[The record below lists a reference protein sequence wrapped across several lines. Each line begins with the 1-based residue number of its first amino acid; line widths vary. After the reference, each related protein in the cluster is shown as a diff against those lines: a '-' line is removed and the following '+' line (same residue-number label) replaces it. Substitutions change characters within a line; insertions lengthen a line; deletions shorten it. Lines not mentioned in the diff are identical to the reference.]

1 LTVETAILFPARLK
15 GFSMTKALLAIALL
29 IATGAQAAEPNKQD
43 TKQNR
48 LVCREIGETG
58 SRLDTK
64 RVCMTKEQ
72 WEQSRRDARE
82 AVDQIQT
89 THQTNPNGG

>member
-1 LTVETAILFPARLK
+1 
-15 GFSMTKALLAIALL
+15 MTKALLAMAIL
-29 IATGAQAAEPNKQD
+29 IATGAQAAEPNRQDKKQSG
-43 TKQNR
+43 
-48 LVCREIGETG
+48 LICREIGETG
-58 SRLDTK
+58 SRLDAK

-89 THQTNPNGG
+89 THQTNLKGN

>member
-1 LTVETAILFPARLK
+1 
-15 GFSMTKALLAIALL
+15 MTKALLAMAILITSGL
-29 IATGAQAAEPNKQD
+29 IATGAQAAQPNKQD
-43 TKQNR
+43 KKQNG
-48 LVCREIGETG
+48 LICREIGETG
-58 SRLDTK
+58 SRLDSK

-89 THQTNPNGG
+89 SHQVNPNGG